1 MARVQTKGVAERAL
15 RKCLKCGV
23 FLLVGDVPAGSVRQ
37 LLPTTDVTAT
47 PIAPAAPPTP
57 TAASGATTRSAS
69 QPTVTAAW

>member
-1 MARVQTKGVAERAL
+1 MKDVTERAP

-23 FLLVGDVPAGSVRQ
+23 FLLVGAVSAGCVWQ
-37 LLPTTDVTAT
+37 LLQTTDVTAT